1 MPGGD
6 RTGPRGE
13 GPLTGRGAGYGGGY
27 GMPGYM
33 NPIPGRGAGFYGVGR
48 GGLPWGGGRGRAWGG
63 GRGHGWGY
71 SQYPPGAYP
80 PSPEFTKDQ
89 EIQELRAQAD
99 YFKGALDQINS
110 RLDELQKVG
119 EDK

>member
-33 NPIPGRGAGFYGVGR
+33 NPVPGRGAGFYGAGR
-48 GGLPWGGGRGRAWGG
+48 GGLPWGGGRGHVWGG
-63 GRGHGWGY
+63 GRGHGGWY
-71 SQYPPGAYP
+71 NPFTPPEYPYAPQV
-80 PSPEFTKDQ
+80 SKDQ
-89 EIQELRAQAD
+89 EIQDLKTQAE
-99 YFKGALDQINS
+99 YFKGT
-110 RLDELQKVG
+110 LDEINQRLNELKKAE